1 MRARTTFSSN
11 SRNARETNPS
21 FFFRIFKAACGQHL
35 TAILFP
41 IPTLHLVSPESN
53 YCISISLSLLQ
64 FESWYACPTSLRVHH
79 FRVHWYYQME
89 LERRPTLG
97 AFLYSNCC
105 PDLLLIVIIQK
116 KVQVRHWQCHIC
128 GRVLSRNSG
137 LKRHMKTH
145 NSDPTKFV
153 LLFSNSLIIVI
164 DTYLIANS
172 PVRGMVATTELS
184 TSSIW
189 ILTYYFG
196 SVYYYSLSFLP
207 LTDPSSL
214 APEIEN
220 SFVTTTL

>member
-1 MRARTTFSSN
+1 
-11 SRNARETNPS
+11 
-21 FFFRIFKAACGQHL
+21 
-35 TAILFP
+35 
-41 IPTLHLVSPESN
+41 
-53 YCISISLSLLQ
+53 
-64 FESWYACPTSLRVHH
+64 
-79 FRVHWYYQME
+79 
-89 LERRPTLG
+89 
-97 AFLYSNCC
+97 
-105 PDLLLIVIIQK
+105 
-116 KVQVRHWQCHIC
+116 
-128 GRVLSRNSG
+128 
-137 LKRHMKTH
+137 MKTH

-220 SFVTTTL
+220 SFVTTTR